1 MSSLVPCFTV
11 SEYSGGPVET
21 GETAGKAERPRYF
34 PRSPRPLSLRS
45 FKLQYSTSFSHVV
58 INCMNI
64 LTRRMLYAKRSCSG
78 LETGCSHVS
87 LEHQMVVTV
96 CTAHV
101 MCPKSF
107 LSLLDLFLLKLWI
120 MLHFKTLPLKH
131 CLIFA
136 SREQFFLNR
145 LNY

>member
-1 MSSLVPCFTV
+1 MPFSAFVIYSSRSPVSLLQMKMSSLVPCFTV

-107 LSLLDLFLLKLWI
+107 LSSAGPFFAQTVDYV
-120 MLHFKTLPLKH
+120 TL
-131 CLIFA
+131 
-136 SREQFFLNR
+136 
-145 LNY
+145 